1 MIITSAKPI
10 EEILSLLKDED
21 NIFVIGCNVCAAK
34 LKTGGEPE
42 VIEMCRQLEESGKQV
57 VGWALPTAAC
67 SVRSFESLAEKN
79 EKIYDASC
87 ILVMGCG
94 SGVSSVA
101 DVVEVPVYGSNDTL
115 SLGGSSGGRLLAN
128 QCIMCGNCTISEFGG
143 LCPKAQCPKG
153 LLNGPCGG
161 AVDGICEVNREN
173 KCVWNLIYDRLKK
186 IKRLDLLYIVH
197 DPQEHCIK

>member
-67 SVRSFESLAEKN
+67 SVRSSESLAEKN

-115 SLGGSSGGRLLAN
+115 SLGGSSGGRLLSN

-173 KCVWNLIYDRLKK
+173 KCVWNLIYERLKK

>member
-42 VIEMCRQLEESGKQV
+42 VLEMCRRLEENGKHV

-67 SVRSFESLAEKN
+67 SIRSSESLAEKN
-79 EKIYDASC
+79 EKIYDASS

-94 SGVSSVA
+94 SGVSSIA
-101 DVVEVPVYGSNDTL
+101 DIMEVPVYGSNDTL
-115 SLGGSSGGRLLAN
+115 SLGGSSGGKLLSN
-128 QCIMCGNCTISEFGG
+128 QCVMCGSCTISEFGG

-161 AVDGICEVNREN
+161 AVEGRCEVNREN
-173 KCVWNLIYDRLKK
+173 KCVWNLIYERLKK
-186 IKRLDLLYIVH
+186 IKRLDLLYVVH
-197 DPQEHCIK
+197 NPQEHFIK

>member
-1 MIITSAKPI
+1 
-10 EEILSLLKDED
+10 
-21 NIFVIGCNVCAAK
+21 
-34 LKTGGEPE
+34 
-42 VIEMCRQLEESGKQV
+42 MCRQLEENGKHV

-67 SVRSFESLAEKN
+67 SIRSFESLAEKN

-115 SLGGSSGGRLLAN
+115 SLGGSSGDKLLSN
-128 QCIMCGNCTISEFGG
+128 QCVMCGNCTISEFGG

-161 AVDGICEVNREN
+161 AVEGMCEVDREN

-186 IKRLDLLYIVH
+186 IKRFDLLYVVH

>member
-1 MIITSAKPI
+1 
-10 EEILSLLKDED
+10 
-21 NIFVIGCNVCAAK
+21 
-34 LKTGGEPE
+34 
-42 VIEMCRQLEESGKQV
+42 MCRQLEESGKHV

-67 SVRSFESLAEKN
+67 SVRSSESLAEKN

-115 SLGGSSGGRLLAN
+115 SLGGSSGGRLLSN

-161 AVDGICEVNREN
+161 AVDGICEVNKEN
-173 KCVWNLIYDRLKK
+173 KCVWNLIYERLKK